1 MVTEIKNNTIT
12 DWNKKI
18 TLQLTLKDLQFIF
31 DAIGDLTICTLKEKH
46 KENSPFYSI
55 ISVNDIALIR
65 LIDNLYDEL
74 RIIIDKYN
82 GVLDD

>member
-1 MVTEIKNNTIT
+1 MVKEATNNSIR

-31 DAIGDLTICTLKEKH
+31 DAVGNLNINMLKEKH
-46 KENSPFYSI
+46 GKDSPFYSI
-55 ISVNDIALIR
+55 INDTTLIKS
-65 LIDNLYDEL
+65 IDELYDDL
-74 RIIIDKYN
+74 QIIVDKHN